1 MRIKL
6 LVLVFSILFYITG
19 CDRSYYFKNTR
30 TTTLATE
37 NIDGLKLHNNIYES
51 KFIEKYGKQTKPS
64 QDNEFY
70 DYYRLRGDLEI
81 ATIKEGENK
90 GDIVRIMILH
100 EDYKVKKSES
110 HTSKGIT
117 IGSTKE
123 EVLSSYGKDYY
134 TRNEQGA
141 NIIGY
146 IDTKMQVTLEFW
158 LDDKEQVALM
168 RFDDADVQ

>member
-30 TTTLATE
+30 TTALTAE
-37 NIDGLKLHNNIYES
+37 NIDGLKLHDNIYES

-70 DYYRLRGDLEI
+70 DYYRLRDDLEI
-81 ATIKEGENK
+81 ATVKEGKQK
-90 GDIVRIMILH
+90 GDIVRITIQY
-100 EDYKVKKSES
+100 EDYDMKQSDA
-110 HTSKGIT
+110 HTEKGIKL
-117 IGSTKE
+117 GSTKE
-123 EVLSSYGKDYY
+123 EVLSSYGENYY
-134 TRNEQGA
+134 VRNEQGA

-158 LDDKEQVALM
+158 LDDKEQVALI